1 MPSIRWTLSIF
12 ALFLVISTAT
22 ADGTRPPDPLFLE
35 NDVLEVRLIA
45 PIGRLLSERPIEEE
59 FPGTFEYTNSA
70 GEVVAL
76 DVQVRTRGR
85 FRRNEENCRFPPVR
99 LNFKGA
105 KTKGTLF
112 HKQNKL
118 KLVTHC
124 HAASRYQQGLLSEYT
139 AYRLLNVITEQ
150 SFKVR
155 LLKITYVESETQKT
169 HSSRYAFIIEH
180 RNRLAKRMGKP
191 VLKIP
196 NTSSRALDPE
206 SSSLVALFHYLIGN
220 TDFSAIKGAEG
231 ESCCH
236 NHVLFGNEGEKV
248 WSIPYDFDQ
257 AGIVDAKYAE
267 PAPQFRIRDVKQ
279 RLYRGRCIH
288 NDYMDDAIAVYQD
301 RRDAMFAVFDELD
314 MASNRNVK
322 TMEDYVEKFYKTL
335 DSERRVNSRFIKECS

>member
-1 MPSIRWTLSIF
+1 MSSNSWTLSVF

-22 ADGTRPPDPLFLE
+22 ADETRPPDPLFLE

-45 PIGRLLSERPIEEE
+45 PIRRLLSERPIDEE

-70 GEVVAL
+70 GEIVAL

-85 FRRNEENCRFPPVR
+85 FRRDKDVCNFPPVR
-99 LNFKGA
+99 LNFKSSQ
-105 KTKGTLF
+105 TKGTLF

-124 HAASRYQQGLLSEYT
+124 ESSGRYEEGLLSEYT
-139 AYRLLNVITEQ
+139 AYRFLNVITEQ

-155 LLKITYVESETQKT
+155 LLKITYVEGETQKT
-169 HSSRYAFIIEH
+169 HSSGYAFIIEH

-206 SSSLVALFHYLIGN
+206 YSSLIWLFHYLIGN
-220 TDFSAIKGAEG
+220 TDFSAIRGPEG

-257 AGIVDAKYAE
+257 AGIVDAPYAA
-267 PAPQFRIRDVKQ
+267 PAPQYRIRNVKQ
-279 RLYRGRCIH
+279 RLYLGRCIH
-288 NDYMDDAIAVYQD
+288 NDYLDDAIAVYQD
-301 RRDAMFAVFDELD
+301 RRDAMFAVFNELD
-314 MASNRNVK
+314 MARNRNVK

-335 DSERRVNSRFIKECS
+335 NSERRVNGNLIKGCK